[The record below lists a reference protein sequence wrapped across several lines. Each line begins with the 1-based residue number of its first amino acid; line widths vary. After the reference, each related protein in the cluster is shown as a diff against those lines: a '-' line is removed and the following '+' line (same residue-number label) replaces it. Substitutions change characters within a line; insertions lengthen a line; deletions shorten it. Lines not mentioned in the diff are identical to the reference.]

1 MKLEGVYKKYKQVL
15 NVINEVIEAS
25 KNYEIQKDTI
35 TKTEQVAAIDKLKQF
50 SPVET
55 IKFIDDQLF
64 DLNSRIQCNETDK
77 LVDENDKAL
86 MEMKSIIMTSK
97 EITEI
102 LKDSNKTIMENNERE
117 NINYS
122 DSKEIKQ
129 MLISVCGSLE
139 SLIQT
144 KQ

>member
-55 IKFIDDQLF
+55 IKCIDDQLF
-64 DLNSRIQCNETDK
+64 DLNSRIKCNETDK

-117 NINYS
+117 NI
-122 DSKEIKQ
+122 
-129 MLISVCGSLE
+129 
-139 SLIQT
+139 
-144 KQ
+144 